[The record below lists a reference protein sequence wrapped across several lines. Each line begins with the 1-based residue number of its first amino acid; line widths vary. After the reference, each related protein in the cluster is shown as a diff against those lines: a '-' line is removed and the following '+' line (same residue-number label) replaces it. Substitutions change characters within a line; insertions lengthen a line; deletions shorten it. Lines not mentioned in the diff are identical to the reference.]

1 MTGRFPG
8 SFNDSEGNPARE
20 NLGAIWIEEIS
31 DEVRNTTIAAFLK
44 RAGYDLVY
52 GGKEHLPDPLA
63 PKALGFNN
71 ICDNQREKL
80 AQETAKFI
88 KSKHDKPYFMVVS
101 LINPH
106 DICFMVRKDF
116 EYTEA
121 ELESVRKRGKI
132 EIAMSDKAMEI
143 PEGVSE
149 EEFFEKYCPPLPP
162 NFEPQKDEPKAF
174 NYMFDQRNFRRQ
186 ARDKY
191 TDRQWR
197 HHRWAY
203 CRLTEVVDREI
214 QIILDA
220 IRQSGEEENTLVIFS
235 SDHGDNDASHRL
247 EHKTTFYEE
256 SANIPFMAMWK
267 GQIPPGQVDDSRL
280 VSNGLDLLPTVCDY
294 AQIKGASDTRGKSL
308 RPLFEGKKVKVYN
321 AYSAKQAKL
330 RVRLESTD
338 LGQRF
343 FPRLVV
349 SDNTYMVEEWI
360 DGLPLKKLDCSL
372 FERAADEI
380 KRFLSEC
387 QNSKELI
394 QVAAHHAGAF
404 CYFQDYLIKRLEPWR
419 VLDYVQEFILSW
431 QDSYEKVKDN
441 IEIRLSHPDLS
452 EANILLEKTGRLVV
466 IDNELLGVGRGWI
479 LDRRNSF
486 LKDFSGNAEAHSNRG
501 GEKGFLD
508 ESWRLRL
515 IGSAFDASDFKRAY
529 TIAVD
534 PDFQCKFS

>member
-1 MTGRFPG
+1 MTLMSQIGQGFLRIGRKLNKLGQSMNELHCPG
-8 SFNDSEGNPARE
+8 K
-20 NLGAIWIEEIS
+20 I
-31 DEVRNTTIAAFLK
+31 TINGK
-44 RAGYDLVY
+44 VITDLVPL
-52 GGKEHLPDPLA
+52 GGYRQLGIT
-63 PKALGFNN
+63 KAG
-71 ICDNQREKL
+71 R
-80 AQETAKFI
+80 
-88 KSKHDKPYFMVVS
+88 VS
-101 LINPH
+101 
-106 DICFMVRKDF
+106 
-116 EYTEA
+116 
-121 ELESVRKRGKI
+121 
-132 EIAMSDKAMEI
+132 
-143 PEGVSE
+143 
-149 EEFFEKYCPPLPP
+149 FF
-162 NFEPQKDEPKAF
+162 
-174 NYMFDQRNFRRQ
+174 
-186 ARDKY
+186 
-191 TDRQWR
+191 
-197 HHRWAY
+197 
-203 CRLTEVVDREI
+203 
-214 QIILDA
+214 
-220 IRQSGEEENTLVIFS
+220 
-235 SDHGDNDASHRL
+235 
-247 EHKTTFYEE
+247 
-256 SANIPFMAMWK
+256 
-267 GQIPPGQVDDSRL
+267 
-280 VSNGLDLLPTVCDY
+280 GLC
-294 AQIKGASDTRGKSL
+294 
-308 RPLFEGKKVKVYN
+308 EGKKVKVYN

-372 FERAADEI
+372 FERAAEEI

-431 QDSYEKVKDN
+431 QDSYERGKDN
-441 IEIRLSHPDLS
+441 IEIRFSHPDLS
-452 EANILLEKTGRLVV
+452 EANILLANTGRLVV